1 MYSKRT
7 LNLPRNALDP
17 ISSKVIPIRDD
28 TTYNDWMNKLKEKY
42 SDDEIAIQRRK
53 VVNAK
58 RDNAEYRSLKDV
70 LGKKDSPINLNEYQ
84 NLKYGNK
91 NGYNKLKKAY
101 QQAK

>member
-1 MYSKRT
+1 
-7 LNLPRNALDP
+7 
-17 ISSKVIPIRDD
+17 
-28 TTYNDWMNKLKEKY
+28 
-42 SDDEIAIQRRK
+42 
-53 VVNAK
+53 
-58 RDNAEYRSLKDV
+58 LKDV